1 MQVSD
6 YGFVVGMIAG
16 VRVVEKAMEKLP
28 FLRASGAGGGTDRGR
43 GDGGLSEH
51 QNHMLEKT
59 YDISLR
65 NQDNCDGHDKML
77 EAIGRITSSQERIAW
92 ILENIEKRIV

>member
-28 FLRASGAGGGTDRGR
+28 FLRPAGASGGEGR
-43 GDGGLSEH
+43 QGGGLSEH

-65 NQDNCDGHDKML
+65 NQDNCDGHEKMF
-77 EAIGRITSSQERIAW
+77 EALARITSSQERIAW

>member
-1 MQVSD
+1 MQATD
-6 YGFVVGMIAG
+6 YGFVVGAIAG
-16 VRVVEKAMEKLP
+16 VKVMEKALERLP
-28 FLRASGAGGGTDRGR
+28 FFRSSEGR
-43 GDGGLSEH
+43 GALTEH

-65 NQDNCDGHDKML
+65 NQDNCDGHEKMF
-77 EAIGRITSSQERIAW
+77 EAIARITSSQERIAW

>member
-1 MQVSD
+1 MQMVD

-16 VRVVEKAMEKLP
+16 VKVVEKALERLP
-28 FLRASGAGGGTDRGR
+28 FFKSQENSGA
-43 GDGGLSEH
+43 LSEH
-51 QNHMLEKT
+51 QNHMLAKT

-77 EAIGRITSSQERIAW
+77 DAIGRITSSQERIAW